1 MTPRLFKNHT
11 GFGVCRFFFF
21 GITLDDFIIH
31 WELLDTV
38 IPEKMSCV
46 LTETF
51 LCHIWL
57 LGWHLKMHFKM
68 ALTELAFR
76 VITKI
81 KTLFDCWMDRNLQLE
96 RLNKPVLINCKIRSL
111 CLWTAMF
118 GVLVGFLWLLFWLPK
133 SNYEVSEGKLVIIN
147 TRGNEER
154 GNTAETNQ
162 ERPG

>member
-96 RLNKPVLINCKIRSL
+96 RLNKPVPINCKIRIVSL
-111 CLWTAMF
+111 PVDSHVWGISWFSVVTGFFFDFQSQTVKSVKGNLW
-118 GVLVGFLWLLFWLPK
+118 
-133 SNYEVSEGKLVIIN
+133 
-147 TRGNEER
+147 
-154 GNTAETNQ
+154 
-162 ERPG
+162 